1 MPTSSGAKRK
11 AVDIATKMAIVNEL
25 AQGAKN
31 GDLVK
36 KYGLS
41 KSTISTIAKDKEKIL
56 GATVNA
62 NPTRKRLRKVT
73 YADVED
79 ALLKWFADARS
90 RNVPISGPLMLSKA
104 KDFAFLLDFPDFSP
118 GNGWLHRFKARHGI
132 VFKAVVGEAASVNN
146 EDVDAWLFDNLP
158 TIASYAPRDVYNADE
173 TALFYQMLPSKT
185 HALKGDKC
193 AGGKNSKLRITV
205 LLCANMDGSDRRLP
219 FVIGKSRKPRC
230 FGSYVPV
237 RYRNNTKAWMSR
249 DLFAEWLVE
258 FDRDMARKN
267 RKVLLVLDN
276 CAAHHVQLSLSA
288 VKVLFSPPNATCK
301 IQPLDMGIIHAF
313 KVCYRRRVI
322 QRLLIAIDRP
332 DAAMPVRISLLAA
345 VEMLKA
351 AWMELTAECIANC
364 FRKAGFMGPGTED
377 AIDHP
382 QEGRSHED
390 LWQRVVDT
398 QLAGPDVAWD
408 DFVSADDDAD
418 IAEPCTD
425 EAIVREVRALPDCP
439 ETDEDDDE
447 DAALPPVAVNASTAI
462 GYIASLKELVCSR
475 GLGDEHIT
483 ALEKLETAV
492 MRSALKKQ
500 TCIMGFFQK

>member
-1 MPTSSGAKRK
+1 
-11 AVDIATKMAIVNEL
+11 
-25 AQGAKN
+25 
-31 GDLVK
+31 
-36 KYGLS
+36 
-41 KSTISTIAKDKEKIL
+41 
-56 GATVNA
+56 
-62 NPTRKRLRKVT
+62 
-73 YADVED
+73 
-79 ALLKWFADARS
+79 
-90 RNVPISGPLMLSKA
+90 
-104 KDFAFLLDFPDFSP
+104 
-118 GNGWLHRFKARHGI
+118 
-132 VFKAVVGEAASVNN
+132 
-146 EDVDAWLFDNLP
+146 
-158 TIASYAPRDVYNADE
+158 
-173 TALFYQMLPSKT
+173 
-185 HALKGDKC
+185 
-193 AGGKNSKLRITV
+193 
-205 LLCANMDGSDRRLP
+205 
-219 FVIGKSRKPRC
+219 
-230 FGSYVPV
+230 
-237 RYRNNTKAWMSR
+237 MSR

-288 VKVLFSPPNATCK
+288 VTVLFLPPNATCK

-351 AWMELTAECIANC
+351 AWMELTAECIADC

-447 DAALPPVAVNASTAI
+447 DAALPPVAALCESIRELLGLLVDEPTLKGFGYPDKPVDELLEAVIRRCGHSPASPDDYGYMDRLRENSKLLFTVVIDDNAVKTLLNNQTVDEVILHVLRLANRVVNVQI
-462 GYIASLKELVCSR
+462 
-475 GLGDEHIT
+475 
-483 ALEKLETAV
+483 
-492 MRSALKKQ
+492 KKGR
-500 TCIMGFFQK
+500 MHLSFYGFFFSSFS